1 MKLNKK
7 MMRTIALCSCFGL
20 AVLTIG
26 FYTSSKSEP
35 QQNST
40 IFEQATTDLEK
51 NLTVI
56 EVAPVTMSQTQTVAE
71 TLEQQMESIP
81 IESTITESAQ
91 LPEDSWSTNEPIESA
106 SIEPV
111 AEEPATPVFSYPV
124 YGEILLP
131 YSVESAIYDPT
142 LDQYRTNAVISLKSK
157 EGTEVLCAE
166 KGIVKEIFKDEERG
180 NSITIEHSEGWL
192 TTYSQLA
199 ENMLVSV
206 GDTVEKGQP
215 IGTVAQPTKYTV
227 ALGEHMEFS
236 MQKDGVLYNPEEILS
251 SQ

>member
-7 MMRTIALCSCFGL
+7 MMRTVALCSCFGL
-20 AVLTIG
+20 AILGIG
-26 FYTSSKSEP
+26 FFTSSKPEP
-35 QQNST
+35 QQNPT

-51 NLTVI
+51 NMTVI

-81 IESTITESAQ
+81 IESAI
-91 LPEDSWSTNEPIESA
+91 LPEDTWLSEEPTETA
-106 SIEPV
+106 SIEPITEE
-111 AEEPATPVFSYPV
+111 ASLSEPATPVFSYPV

-166 KGIVKEIFKDEERG
+166 QGIVKEIFKDEERG

-199 ENMLVSV
+199 ENMLVAV